1 MRWLVSVFPTPTGAG
16 FAGLIRVPGGTRI
29 TTGRSQP
36 SFITES
42 GSHTALSAYSTAAW
56 VTPRIALIG
65 RGTCGSVPAKS
76 TVTESGATMTAA
88 RIQRS
93 PPSARSSSRQSSA
106 AYRPGGSTASARRA
120 EASP

>member
-1 MRWLVSVFPTPTGAG
+1 MPPIVTLLIDPLLAAGTRPGTAPASARRTVSAMRWLVSVFPTPTGAG

-65 RGTCGSVPAKS
+65 RGTWRSLPARS
-76 TVTESGATMTAA
+76 TVTDT
-88 RIQRS
+88 RI
-93 PPSARSSSRQSSA
+93 P
-106 AYRPGGSTASARRA
+106 TT
-120 EASP
+120 